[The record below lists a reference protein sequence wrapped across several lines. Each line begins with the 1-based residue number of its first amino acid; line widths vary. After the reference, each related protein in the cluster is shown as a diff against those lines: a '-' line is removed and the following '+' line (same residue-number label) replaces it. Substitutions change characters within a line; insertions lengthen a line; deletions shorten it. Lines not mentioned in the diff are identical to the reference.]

1 MGAPSSLGFNMDQT
15 FFGFSAKDRTILHER
30 LFELLWVGEGRWN
43 FDDIYNLPLNIRK
56 LWITKFKKIHE
67 TKEEKLKEQ
76 YDNRKSATSKPKRI
90 HKK

>member
-56 LWITKFKKIHE
+56 LWIAKFKKIQE
-67 TKEEKLKEQ
+67 TKEEKLKQ
-76 YDNRKSATSKPKRI
+76 HYDTRKSAMSKN
-90 HKK
+90 KKI